1 MRDIILYG
9 LLILMITMNSY
20 LIKTTIEQ
28 KVEINSLN
36 NKIEEVSKLNNKL
49 IENENI
55 KNNAY
60 NYLNSCILKGNQNE
74 TDIFNNINKQLFNNK

>member
-1 MRDIILYG
+1 MYKRFLMRDIILYG
-9 LLILMITMNSY
+9 LLVLMVAMNGY

-49 IENENI
+49 VV
-55 KNNAY
+55 
-60 NYLNSCILKGNQNE
+60 
-74 TDIFNNINKQLFNNK
+74 